1 MRTDGETSAPF
12 EFGLVLLLGVLWGV
26 PYALTKLSLVTIPPI
41 TGVAGRVAIAAAV
54 LWAVAIA
61 LGRTIPRDL
70 SFAKDALVQGCLA
83 CAIPYTLIAFGQQHV
98 DSALTAIL
106 NSTTPLFVCVL
117 SLTWIRHEAVG
128 AARLT
133 GVVIGFSGVVMI
145 VGMGALAGLGHEG
158 AGQAAIML
166 ATVSS
171 AFSVI
176 YGRRFA
182 EIAPEVTA
190 AAMLTCAAV
199 VLLPLCAILESPWR
213 AAPSLLSLAALLANA
228 VIATA
233 LGFVVYFRL
242 IRTIGSIGTA
252 SAGYLKPAVGVLIG
266 CTLLGEGL
274 TWISLAGLLVILL
287 GVAAIN
293 IGNPVAPL
301 RHAIKQQSPA
311 VIRRTA
317 T

>member
-1 MRTDGETSAPF
+1 MRTDGETSAPL
-12 EFGLVLLLGVLWGV
+12 EFGLIFLLAALWGL
-26 PYALTKLSLVTIPPI
+26 PYALTKLSLATIPPI
-41 TGVAGRVAIAAAV
+41 TGVAGRVAVAAVV

-61 LGRTIPRDL
+61 LGRKIPRDIG
-70 SFAKDALVQGCLA
+70 FAKDAMVQGCLA
-83 CAIPYTLIAFGQQHV
+83 CVIPYTLIAFGQLYV
-98 DSALTAIL
+98 DSALAAIL

-117 SLTWIRHEAVG
+117 SLTLTRHEPVTTG
-128 AARLT
+128 RLT
-133 GVVIGFSGVVMI
+133 GVAIGLGGVVMI
-145 VGMGALAGLGHEG
+145 VGMGALAGLGHER

-182 EIAPEVTA
+182 RIAPEVTA

-213 AAPSLLSLAALLANA
+213 TTPSLASLAALLANA

-252 SAGYLKPAVGVLIG
+252 SASYLKPAVGVLIG
-266 CTLLGEGL
+266 CMALGEEL
-274 TWISLAGLLVILL
+274 TWIALTGLLVIIV
-287 GVAAIN
+287 GVAVIN

-301 RHAIKQQSPA
+301 RGVIKQQSPA
-311 VIRRTA
+311 VIRRPA
-317 T
+317 P